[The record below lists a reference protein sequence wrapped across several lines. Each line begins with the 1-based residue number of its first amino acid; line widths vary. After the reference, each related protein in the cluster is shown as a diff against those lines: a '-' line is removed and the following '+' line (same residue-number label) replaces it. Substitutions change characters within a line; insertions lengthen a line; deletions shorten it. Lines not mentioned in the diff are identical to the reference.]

1 MRTSLVALE
10 PTTAPRAYLPFFL
23 PDNLE
28 SLLLGS
34 VCDTLAA
41 RMRGLLACGA
51 DTFPAHRASSSRAVG
66 GVVLRADESGAS
78 STSLVG
84 AVGRSDALEVCL
96 FLVEC
101 RR

>member
-1 MRTSLVALE
+1 MRTSLVALK

-28 SLLLGS
+28 SLLHSG
-34 VCDTLAA
+34 VGHTLESW
-41 RMRGLLACGA
+41 MRGLLACGA

-66 GVVLRADESGAS
+66 GVVLWCDESGAS

-84 AVGRSDALEVCL
+84 AVGRTHALEVCL

-101 RR
+101 RC